1 MADQQPITNDAESD
15 DALISRLYELAGND
29 DSGELARIDAMV
41 YERLLQAYGDDS
53 ETAAA

>member
-1 MADQQPITNDAESD
+1 MADQQSTATDADSD

-29 DSGELARIDAMV
+29 SDGELARIDAMV

-53 ETAAA
+53 GTAA